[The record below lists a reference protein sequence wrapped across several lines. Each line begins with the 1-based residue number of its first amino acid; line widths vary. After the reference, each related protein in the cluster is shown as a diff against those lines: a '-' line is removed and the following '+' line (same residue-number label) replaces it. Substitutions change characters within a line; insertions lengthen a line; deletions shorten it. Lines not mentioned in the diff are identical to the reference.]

1 MPCRIGTDSDIAIAN
16 YGSSNAARFK
26 QVYREGLGLRYGR
39 AMQTIAGAHYNWSLP
54 EDFWL
59 ALREVCPAEGSLQ
72 DTIDHEQIY
81 DYSSVWIRKNQFA
94 QGNLPLAH
102 PNLPLNA
109 KRVAVRHRF
118 PIFEL
123 SG

>member
-1 MPCRIGTDSDIAIAN
+1 MDGCCGQVGAFPISAKRKCR
-16 YGSSNAARFK
+16 
-26 QVYREGLGLRYGR
+26 
-39 AMQTIAGAHYNWSLP
+39 
-54 EDFWL
+54 
-59 ALREVCPAEGSLQ
+59 LQ

-81 DYSSVWIRKNQFA
+81 DYSLVWIRKNQFA